1 MIYPPEVE
9 LLTENEQLFHS
20 FHCASRVIALLG
32 RRRFKTFFQCNVT
45 GYHIL
50 PMNQISHITHAF
62 Y

>member
-32 RRRFKTFFQCNVT
+32 RRRFKTFFSVT